1 MKKYRLVTLYSGSEG
16 NSTFVSSGKA
26 SILID
31 AGKSARTLCARLAE
45 IGSDIKN
52 ISAIFITHEHTDH
65 VSALETLS
73 KKYHIPIHI
82 TDASAR
88 KFDRTPNA
96 AVHSC
101 LIRHDTVFCQTVGDI
116 TVRSFPTPHDS
127 MMSVGY
133 RISFEADGE
142 KHVFGV
148 ATDIGHVSGEI
159 REGLM
164 GAEAIVLESNHDE
177 QMLISGPYPR
187 ELKARIL
194 SERGHLSNHD
204 SSELAAC
211 LARGGCK
218 GFILAHLSRENNEP
232 RLAFD
237 AAANEIA
244 DRSVR
249 VCVAPPDAPCELCF
263 DFAEETVW

>member
-1 MKKYRLVTLYSGSEG
+1 MKEL
-16 NSTFVSSGKA
+16 
-26 SILID
+26 
-31 AGKSARTLCARLAE
+31 
-45 IGSDIKN
+45 
-52 ISAIFITHEHTDH
+52 
-65 VSALETLS
+65 LS
-73 KKYHIPIHI
+73 C
-82 TDASAR
+82 T
-88 KFDRTPNA
+88 
-96 AVHSC
+96 
-101 LIRHDTVFCQTVGDI
+101 
-116 TVRSFPTPHDS
+116 
-127 MMSVGY
+127 M
-133 RISFEADGE
+133 
-142 KHVFGV
+142 
-148 ATDIGHVSGEI
+148 DIG
-159 REGLM
+159 
-164 GAEAIVLESNHDE
+164 E

-194 SERGHLSNHD
+194 SERGHLSNRD